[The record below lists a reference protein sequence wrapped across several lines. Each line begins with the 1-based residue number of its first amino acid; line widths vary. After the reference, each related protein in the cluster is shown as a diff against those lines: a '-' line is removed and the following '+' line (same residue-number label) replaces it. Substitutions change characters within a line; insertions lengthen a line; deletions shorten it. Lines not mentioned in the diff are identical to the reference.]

1 MKTDE
6 QEGAGADN
14 PDETVSVD
22 GSSQPPQPT
31 TRDADA
37 DEDRQG
43 GKATKPNAAV
53 AKATKPERTL
63 ATGETAMAIPQQGE
77 IEAMVPMMV
86 LGNGGGGKDVVKPS
100 LPKPL
105 TKLLENTNG
114 LTQEG
119 NMKLGSFF
127 QKKAPESLTHN
138 WSSTMKK
145 FLTELRKEGC
155 M

>member
-22 GSSQPPQPT
+22 GSAQPPQPT
-31 TRDADA
+31 TRDADG

-53 AKATKPERTL
+53 AKTTKPEKTL

-86 LGNGGGGKDVVKPS
+86 LGNGGGGKDVVKP
-100 LPKPL
+100 
-105 TKLLENTNG
+105 LLG
-114 LTQEG
+114 C
-119 NMKLGSFF
+119 GSFVRGRKR
-127 QKKAPESLTHN
+127 KKGDSIPFILPWRDYPMRLHGE
-138 WSSTMKK
+138 
-145 FLTELRKEGC
+145 C
-155 M
+155 P